1 MIVTVI
7 GITMT
12 VSVRII
18 IIVIVMN
25 RDDKIY
31 PSIGTTYG
39 TDTAASWSRL
49 VDAAA
54 LKMNRRRWR
63 RKKSWTKNK
72 KNEVSKKEGKLVIE
86 RAKTTTNDVSPK
98 DQNKS
103 RDD

>member
-12 VSVRII
+12 VSMRII

-39 TDTAASWSRL
+39 TDTTASWSGL

-63 RKKSWTKNK
+63 RKKKLNK
-72 KNEVSKKEGKLVIE
+72 K
-86 RAKTTTNDVSPK
+86 
-98 DQNKS
+98 
-103 RDD
+103 